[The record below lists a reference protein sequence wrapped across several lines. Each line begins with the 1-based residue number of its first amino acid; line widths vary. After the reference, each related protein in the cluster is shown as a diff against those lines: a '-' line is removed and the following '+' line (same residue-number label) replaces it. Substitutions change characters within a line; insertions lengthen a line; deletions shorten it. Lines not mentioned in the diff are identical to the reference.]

1 MRPAVRQLERAAR
14 APGRRRPGAWAL
26 TGDCRVNSRLARANQ
41 SSSIM
46 DSTSAVVPTFRKLAT
61 SDMLAS
67 PTMTCSRR
75 YFWASQCGSSRVLT
89 IGRFSV
95 VSSPT
100 SSSKKSARWV
110 SWKLTS

>member
-1 MRPAVRQLERAAR
+1 MAHTGVLKLNWRGRA
-14 APGRRRPGAWAL
+14 
-26 TGDCRVNSRLARANQ
+26 

-46 DSTSAVVPTFRKLAT
+46 ASTMAVVPTFRKVEI
-61 SDMLAS
+61 SDRLAS

-75 YFWASQCGSSRVLT
+75 YLVASQWGSSRVLT
-89 IGRFSV
+89 IGRLSV

-110 SWKLTS
+110 SWNGTCSRRPCRGPRSPPCPIR